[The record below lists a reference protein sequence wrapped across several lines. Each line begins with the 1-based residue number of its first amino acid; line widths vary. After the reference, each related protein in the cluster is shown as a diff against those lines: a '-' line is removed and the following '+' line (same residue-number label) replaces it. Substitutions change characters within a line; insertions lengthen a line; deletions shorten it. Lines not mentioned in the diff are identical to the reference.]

1 METSLLAVLGVV
13 GLAASIVGLAAR
25 RLRVP
30 DVLLYLAIGAIA
42 GPGLLDLVNPDEL
55 GEFFTVALEVLV
67 ALIVFE
73 GAFSIDPDGLRRT
86 GRVVRNLLTLGMAI
100 TFVLATLLAGLL
112 GVVPWGTAF
121 VFGALVVV
129 TGPTVIGP
137 LVRRLRLN
145 DRVESVLRAEGVL
158 IDPLGAILAVVV
170 LELVLSGLQAD
181 PFLWAP
187 SRLGGGALIGLAGAA
202 AVWQVQRIHRE
213 ADERDSL
220 LLLLGLAASTFALAE
235 IVLEGSGLTAM
246 AVMGVALGS
255 GPVPHREAITGTQD
269 ALSRIL
275 VAAVFVLATAA
286 VDLSVVSDLWPRGFI
301 VVAGLML
308 VVRPLAVWLSARG
321 SDLTRRERLYVGLIG
336 PRGVVAAALAAFAGK
351 ELGAEERG
359 PELTALV
366 FLTILLTIAIQ
377 SSYAGLL
384 ARLLKVEAMRA
395 MVAGAGQVG
404 RRVAAQLV
412 AGGHSVVVIDT
423 DADAVARARAEGLQ
437 AEIADCTDAEA
448 LGRVGAADV
457 ALSVGA
463 TDSDQANLLFSQFI
477 RSTGVEAEAHSVVVQ
492 PGSLE
497 AFRSAGV
504 HALHRDEAVAT
515 AMIEMMGNPA
525 IFDALTRD
533 EQRLTLEVPVGGSL
547 DGRRVVDLGLPPGV
561 LVVLVERG
569 ASELVPRGSTPLQ
582 RGDRLLIF
590 GRADAVRGARDALI
604 ALT

>member
-1 METSLLAVLGVV
+1 MEASLLAVLGVV
-13 GLAASIVGLAAR
+13 GLAASVVGFLSR
-25 RLRVP
+25 RLLIP
-30 DVLLYLAIGAIA
+30 GVLLYLVIGAIA
-42 GPGLLDLVNPDEL
+42 GPGLLDLVDPDEL

-67 ALIVFE
+67 AVIVFE
-73 GAFSIDPDGLRRT
+73 GAFSIDPGGLRRT

-100 TFVLATLLAGLL
+100 TFGLATLLAGLL

-145 DRVESVLRAEGVL
+145 DRVESVLLGEGVL

-187 SRLGGGALIGLAGAA
+187 SRLGGGALLGLAGAV
-202 AVWQVQRIHRE
+202 AVWQMLRVHRE
-213 ADERDSL
+213 ADERDTL
-220 LLLLGLAASTFALAE
+220 LLLLGLAVSTFALAE
-235 IVLEGSGLTAM
+235 ILLEGSGLTAM

-269 ALSRIL
+269 ALSRLLI
-275 VAAVFVLATAA
+275 AAVFVLATAA
-286 VDLSVVSDLWPRGFI
+286 VDLSLVSALWPRGFI

-308 VVRPLAVWLSARG
+308 VVRPLAVWLSAQG

-336 PRGVVAAALAAFAGK
+336 PRGVVAAALAAFAGE
-351 ELGAEERG
+351 ELGTAQRG

-384 ARLLKVEAMRA
+384 ARLLRVEAMRA

-404 RRVAAQLV
+404 RRVAAQLA
-412 AGGHSVVVIDT
+412 AGGHSVLVIDT
-423 DADAVARARAEGLQ
+423 DAEAVARARAEGLQ
-437 AEIADCTDAEA
+437 AELADCTDAEA
-448 LGRVGAADV
+448 LGRLGAADV
-457 ALSVGA
+457 ALSVGV
-463 TDSDQANLLFSQFI
+463 TNSDQANLLFSQFM
-477 RSTGVEAEAHSVVVQ
+477 RSSGIEAEAHAVVVQ

-497 AFRSAGV
+497 AFRAAGV
-504 HALHRDEAVAT
+504 HAVRRDEAVAT
-515 AMIEMMGNPA
+515 AMMEMMGNPA
-525 IFDALTRD
+525 IFDALTHD
-533 EQRLTLEVPVGGSL
+533 EQRLTLEVPIGGSL
-547 DGRRVVDLGLPPGV
+547 DGRRVRDLGLPPGV

-569 ASELVPRGSTPLQ
+569 SGELVPRGETPLQ
-582 RGDRLLIF
+582 RGDRLLLF

>member
-13 GLAASIVGLAAR
+13 GLAASVVGLAAR

-30 DVLLYLAIGAIA
+30 NVLLYLAIGAIA
-42 GPGLLDLVNPDEL
+42 GPGLLDLVNPDDL

-100 TFVLATLLAGLL
+100 TFALATLLAGLL

-145 DRVESVLRAEGVL
+145 DRVESVLLGEGVL

-187 SRLGGGALIGLAGAA
+187 SRLGGGALIGLVGAA

-220 LLLLGLAASTFALAE
+220 LLLLGLACSTFALAE
-235 IVLEGSGLTAM
+235 ILLSGSGLTAM

-336 PRGVVAAALAAFAGK
+336 PRGVVAAALAAFAGE
-351 ELGAEERG
+351 ELGPEERG

-423 DADAVARARAEGLQ
+423 DEDAVSRARAEGLQ
-437 AEIADCTDAEA
+437 AEVADCTDSEA
-448 LGRVGAADV
+448 LGRLGAGDV

-477 RSTGVEAEAHSVVVQ
+477 RSTGVDAEAHAVVVQ

-547 DGRRVVDLGLPPGV
+547 DGRRVMDLGLPPGV

-569 ASELVPRGSTPLQ
+569 SGELVPRGSTPLE

-590 GRADAVRGARDALI
+590 GRADAVRGARDALV